1 MAVLLLLL
9 LNEWHT
15 TEWMNGWT
23 DGRMD
28 GSELEVWWALA
39 RCGQETWGSWEAGW
53 NLGRITVPSD
63 DGTDKYVGSDSWD
76 WVPDT
81 PWWKGW
87 YLVVLLNVCYSV
99 IMLRERTIELEKS
112 TMRFTKHWS
121 TIATNTRKSARLLRA
136 KKKKNSRNII
146 LATWRKRLC
155 WHGIGLQS
163 LTAKGFKA
171 SKFQS
176 VGASCWNVGG
186 RVGSATREREVVE
199 SGFGYNRTLAFNSM
213 PILMSFVLPSGV
225 VLFWFPESWSP
236 AIRTR
241 GMVVSDDYSL
251 VLLLLLLLLLLLSFI
266 DSDVAVYNP
275 RRPYLHRDT
284 TNPPSLYSS
293 IFHFHLKHLSTC

>member
-1 MAVLLLLL
+1 MCATQWLCYGNERSNWKKVQCVSQNTDQLSQQTLVKVLVF
-9 LNEWHT
+9 
-15 TEWMNGWT
+15 
-23 DGRMD
+23 
-28 GSELEVWWALA
+28 SEP
-39 RCGQETWGSWEAGW
+39 R
-53 NLGRITVPSD
+53 
-63 DGTDKYVGSDSWD
+63 
-76 WVPDT
+76 
-81 PWWKGW
+81 
-87 YLVVLLNVCYSV
+87 
-99 IMLRERTIELEKS
+99 
-112 TMRFTKHWS
+112 
-121 TIATNTRKSARLLRA
+121 
-136 KKKKNSRNII
+136 KKKNSRNII

-284 TNPPSLYSS
+284 PTLRRFIRRS
-293 IFHFHLKHLSTC
+293 FTFT

>member
-1 MAVLLLLL
+1 M
-9 LNEWHT
+9 NEW
-15 TEWMNGWT
+15 MDGRT
-23 DGRMD
+23 DGWIGI
-28 GSELEVWWALA
+28 GSLMGLGEMWPRDLGEL
-39 RCGQETWGSWEAGW
+39 GSWLE
-53 NLGRITVPSD
+53 LGKDNCTLRRRNGYI
-63 DGTDKYVGSDSWD
+63 GSDSWD

-81 PWWKGW
+81 PRWKGW

-241 GMVVSDDYSL
+241 GMVVSD
-251 VLLLLLLLLLLLSFI
+251 V
-266 DSDVAVYNP
+266 
-275 RRPYLHRDT
+275 T
-284 TNPPSLYSS
+284 G
-293 IFHFHLKHLSTC
+293 